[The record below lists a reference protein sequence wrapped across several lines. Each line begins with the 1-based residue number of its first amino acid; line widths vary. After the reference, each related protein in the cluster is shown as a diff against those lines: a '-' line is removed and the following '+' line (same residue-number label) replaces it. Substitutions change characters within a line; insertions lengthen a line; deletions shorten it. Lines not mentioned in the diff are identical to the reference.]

1 MMRTDWQFTHDLKTR
16 NLKQSLLSQH
26 TFFISLKDPQ
36 IWTFITRTRKPDVFH
51 KEKSSLTIHYSTAP
65 QNLQVTKSKECSTV
79 NANASKIQL
88 ADSDKSLGTSESL
101 FSKRSSGDLRW
112 RCILAWKHRKC
123 ASIFTGRLHKVV
135 LINASATEV
144 LLCHECELLWEGSHT
159 GGALYWRVR
168 TGWLTMA
175 MTASMAIHLL
185 RLEVGLQSKSVQL

>member
-1 MMRTDWQFTHDLKTR
+1 MYSTKKRALWQYITQLHLRTYKWQSPK
-16 NLKQSLLSQH
+16 NAVLSTLMQAR
-26 TFFISLKDPQ
+26 SN
-36 IWTFITRTRKPDVFH
+36 
-51 KEKSSLTIHYSTAP
+51 SLTVTSPWGH
-65 QNLQVTKSKECSTV
+65 QNPSFLKGLQ
-79 NANASKIQL
+79 
-88 ADSDKSLGTSESL
+88 
-101 FSKRSSGDLRW
+101 GDLRW

-144 LLCHECELLWEGSHT
+144 LLCHECELLWEGRHT
-159 GGALYWRVR
+159 GGALHWRVR